1 MTTTPT
7 KLSDA
12 ELAKNA
18 RIINTEHKAV
28 VEATQAK
35 LQHAITAGATLK
47 ACKDSMAHGNWTNWL
62 KDNCPEISE
71 RTASV
76 YMTLAKN
83 SDKVE
88 KAAEEN
94 GSGAADLSMRAM
106 LKLLKK
112 PKTDEQKAKAK
123 QPKTTTNPKAAI
135 EPSETKRDEDVGKDW
150 LKVLAAHELVAVLRE
165 FRDDQYLRE
174 LSAAL
179 AKVLRP
185 PIQAGAPT
193 AGIAGIRP
201 LTPPHQLKPV

>member
-1 MTTTPT
+1 VSGQ
-7 KLSDA
+7 L
-12 ELAKNA
+12 
-18 RIINTEHKAV
+18 
-28 VEATQAK
+28 
-35 LQHAITAGATLK
+35 
-47 ACKDSMAHGNWTNWL
+47 
-62 KDNCPEISE
+62 
-71 RTASV
+71 ASV
-76 YMTLAKN
+76 YMRLAKN

-135 EPSETKRDEDVGKDW
+135 EPSETKRDEEVGKEW
-150 LKVLAAHELVAVLRE
+150 LKELAADELVAVLRE
-165 FRDDQYLRE
+165 FRDDQYLRQ

-185 PIQAGAPT
+185 PIQAAAPT
-193 AGIAGIRP
+193 AGIAGVGRVI
-201 LTPPHQLKPV
+201 TPQPLKPA

>member
-1 MTTTPT
+1 MTTPPT

-35 LQHAITAGATLK
+35 LQHAITAGDTLK

-76 YMTLAKN
+76 YMRLAKN

-94 GSGAADLSMRAM
+94 GSTAADLSMRA
-106 LKLLKK
+106 KSGS
-112 PKTDEQKAKAK
+112 TS
-123 QPKTTTNPKAAI
+123 TTGAY
-135 EPSETKRDEDVGKDW
+135 S
-150 LKVLAAHELVAVLRE
+150 LV
-165 FRDDQYLRE
+165 
-174 LSAAL
+174 
-179 AKVLRP
+179 
-185 PIQAGAPT
+185 T
-193 AGIAGIRP
+193 
-201 LTPPHQLKPV
+201 